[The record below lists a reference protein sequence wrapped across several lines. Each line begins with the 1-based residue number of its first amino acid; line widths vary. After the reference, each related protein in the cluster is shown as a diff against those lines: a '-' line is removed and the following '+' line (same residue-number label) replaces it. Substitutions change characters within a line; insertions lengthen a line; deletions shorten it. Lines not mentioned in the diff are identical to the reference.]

1 MSAEAKPECQSFTTM
16 SNFKTQ
22 LLILILLLVPVAL
35 PEPEPEAIQA
45 LVRRLNS
52 KKPSASVQE
61 AAAKAVLKRLLPTHV
76 TSFDFKIVSEVLST
90 PLRVLLFYFSSA
102 SSSGCSLIA
111 TFIILSCLVDQIFI
125 WNFML
130 CLVLLNAFFVLSKQ

>member
-1 MSAEAKPECQSFTTM
+1 M

-35 PEPEPEAIQA
+35 PEPEPEPEAIQA
-45 LVRRLNS
+45 LVRRLDS
-52 KKPSASVQE
+52 KKASASVQE

-90 PLRVLLFYFSSA
+90 PLHILLFYFN
-102 SSSGCSLIA
+102 SG
-111 TFIILSCLVDQIFI
+111 V
-125 WNFML
+125 
-130 CLVLLNAFFVLSKQ
+130 